1 MSKIVLNDVFSQW
14 LNDKGIIKTL
24 TDNYDVPW
32 KNVVDGSIL
41 DLEYH
46 GNRSGGKIIAPLVEK
61 LITKD
66 GISDENAIKLCGLI
80 YSRNKT
86 NWQKLWDTLS
96 FEYNPLEN
104 YDRQELGDDL
114 RTPNLTNTYTD
125 KNPNANKS
133 NIKNY
138 KNGYNSTSQV
148 MSDSSESTMG
158 TDIETSNKSTGTENN
173 HHDWHIHGNIGVT
186 TSQQMLQSELDVA
199 KNLVSDVIVD
209 DFKNKFCIVVY

>member
-1 MSKIVLNDVFSQW
+1 MQP
-14 LNDKGIIKTL
+14 GITL
-24 TDNYDVPW
+24 LSMISWNP
-32 KNVVDGSIL
+32 NIL
-41 DLEYH
+41 DNLHIPANLNLEAIQINLIDEC
-46 GNRSGGKIIAPLVEK
+46 GELPLTVTNPKQFGILLDKWSTIQLDKWNRM
-61 LITKD
+61 
-66 GISDENAIKLCGLI
+66 
-80 YSRNKT
+80 
-86 NWQKLWDTLS
+86 QKALEI
-96 FEYNPLEN
+96 EYNPLEN
-104 YDRQELGDDL
+104 YDRQEIGDDL
-114 RTPNLTNTYTD
+114 RTPDLTNTYID

-138 KNGYNSTSQV
+138 KNGYNSNSQV
-148 MSDSSESTMG
+148 LSDSSESTTG

>member
-1 MSKIVLNDVFSQW
+1 MQP
-14 LNDKGIIKTL
+14 GITL
-24 TDNYDVPW
+24 LSMISWNP
-32 KNVVDGSIL
+32 NIL
-41 DLEYH
+41 DNLHIPTNLNLEAIQINLIDEC
-46 GNRSGGKIIAPLVEK
+46 GELPLTVTNPK
-61 LITKD
+61 QF
-66 GISDENAIKLCGLI
+66 GILLDKWSTIQLDKWH
-80 YSRNKT
+80 RM
-86 NWQKLWDTLS
+86 QKALEI
-96 FEYNPLEN
+96 EYNPLEN

-114 RTPNLTNTYTD
+114 RTPDLTNTYTN

-158 TDIETSNKSTGTENN
+158 TDIETSNKSTGTENM
-173 HHDWHIHGNIGVT
+173 HHDWHIHGNVGVT

-199 KNLVSDVIVD
+199 KNLVADVIVD